1 MKKYLAIILSIL
13 LIGSLAGCS
22 GGTETKKKKAKEST
36 ENVLDSKND
45 EARMVEIGITY
56 EKGLFVSSN
65 EKTEIS
71 IYMDGINVGKM
82 NADEKK
88 IFVACLAPGKHKVKV
103 KRTEDDEDSYEFEVE
118 KDDGQSVV
126 SKISIGLRYK
136 ISGLRGK
143 TELKEFDFPE
153 DVESKNYVWLTED
166 IDRYVKDSGEEIVD
180 LTDVVKENITDIR
193 ALLAALNRI
202 NISMTLTKGGG
213 YYVSEDGS
221 ITITNYVLSKP
232 VLILTHAASIYGVN
246 CYMKWD
252 KVSKILSEKGEYI
265 EKYSTKDEEIFII
278 DNIEVT
284 VTHEG
289 ENLVQINVGE
299 YTGNNSSSENI
310 DKENE
315 EQDSTTDN
323 NSLSETDSENASNN
337 ENSDE
342 NSSEYILPDSSDR
355 YLSADDVKGL
365 TKDQIKL
372 AINEIYAKH
381 GRIFTDSYY
390 NNYFSSKSWYEGSV
404 SADDFDESVLNE
416 YEKANIDLLA
426 QMR

>member
-1 MKKYLAIILSIL
+1 MKKYLVIILSIL
-13 LIGSLAGCS
+13 LIGSLVGCS
-22 GGTETKKKKAKEST
+22 GGAETKKKKAKEST

-45 EARMVEIGITY
+45 KARMVEIGIIY

-71 IYMDGINVGKM
+71 IYMDGIDVGKM

-88 IFVACLAPGKHKVKV
+88 IFVACLAPGKHNVKV

-118 KDDGQSVV
+118 KDEGQSVV

-180 LTDVVKENITDIR
+180 LTDVVEENITDIR
-193 ALLAALNRI
+193 ALLAALNRM
-202 NISMTLTKGGG
+202 NISMTLTDGGG

-246 CYMKWD
+246 SYMKWD
-252 KVSKILSEKGEYI
+252 KVSKILSKKGEYI

-299 YTGNNSSSENI
+299 YTGNNSTQNSSNENT
-310 DKENE
+310 DEENME
-315 EQDSTTDN
+315 ENSTVDN
-323 NSLSETDSENASNN
+323 NSSDETDN
-337 ENSDE
+337 ENGNE

-390 NNYFSSKSWYEGSV
+390 NDYFSSKSWYEGSV

-426 QMR
+426 QLR

>member
-252 KVSKILSEKGEYI
+252 KVSKILSEKGAYI

-381 GRIFTDSYY
+381 GRIFTDSY
-390 NNYFSSKSWYEGSV
+390 WCCT
-404 SADDFDESVLNE
+404 AT
-416 YEKANIDLLA
+416 
-426 QMR
+426 

>member
-1 MKKYLAIILSIL
+1 M
-13 LIGSLAGCS
+13 
-22 GGTETKKKKAKEST
+22 
-36 ENVLDSKND
+36 
-45 EARMVEIGITY
+45 
-56 EKGLFVSSN
+56 
-65 EKTEIS
+65 
-71 IYMDGINVGKM
+71 
-82 NADEKK
+82 
-88 IFVACLAPGKHKVKV
+88 
-103 KRTEDDEDSYEFEVE
+103 
-118 KDDGQSVV
+118 
-126 SKISIGLRYK
+126 
-136 ISGLRGK
+136 
-143 TELKEFDFPE
+143 
-153 DVESKNYVWLTED
+153 
-166 IDRYVKDSGEEIVD
+166 
-180 LTDVVKENITDIR
+180 
-193 ALLAALNRI
+193 
-202 NISMTLTKGGG
+202 
-213 YYVSEDGS
+213 
-221 ITITNYVLSKP
+221 
-232 VLILTHAASIYGVN
+232 
-246 CYMKWD
+246 
-252 KVSKILSEKGEYI
+252 
-265 EKYSTKDEEIFII
+265 
-278 DNIEVT
+278 T

-426 QMR
+426 QLR

>member
-36 ENVLDSKND
+36 ENDLDIKND

-381 GRIFTDSYY
+381 GRIFTDFYY

-426 QMR
+426 QLR

>member
-166 IDRYVKDSGEEIVD
+166 ID
-180 LTDVVKENITDIR
+180 
-193 ALLAALNRI
+193 
-202 NISMTLTKGGG
+202 
-213 YYVSEDGS
+213 
-221 ITITNYVLSKP
+221 
-232 VLILTHAASIYGVN
+232 
-246 CYMKWD
+246 
-252 KVSKILSEKGEYI
+252 
-265 EKYSTKDEEIFII
+265 
-278 DNIEVT
+278 
-284 VTHEG
+284 
-289 ENLVQINVGE
+289 
-299 YTGNNSSSENI
+299 
-310 DKENE
+310 
-315 EQDSTTDN
+315 
-323 NSLSETDSENASNN
+323 
-337 ENSDE
+337 
-342 NSSEYILPDSSDR
+342 
-355 YLSADDVKGL
+355 
-365 TKDQIKL
+365 
-372 AINEIYAKH
+372 
-381 GRIFTDSYY
+381 
-390 NNYFSSKSWYEGSV
+390 
-404 SADDFDESVLNE
+404 
-416 YEKANIDLLA
+416 
-426 QMR
+426 

>member
-381 GRIFTDSYY
+381 GRIFTDWRNYY
-390 NNYFSSKSWYEGSV
+390 NP
-404 SADDFDESVLNE
+404 
-416 YEKANIDLLA
+416 
-426 QMR
+426 RRTR

>member
-1 MKKYLAIILSIL
+1 
-13 LIGSLAGCS
+13 
-22 GGTETKKKKAKEST
+22 
-36 ENVLDSKND
+36 
-45 EARMVEIGITY
+45 
-56 EKGLFVSSN
+56 
-65 EKTEIS
+65 
-71 IYMDGINVGKM
+71 MDGINVGKM

-103 KRTEDDEDSYEFEVE
+103 ERTEDDEDSYEFEVE

-426 QMR
+426 QLR

>member
-56 EKGLFVSSN
+56 EKGVFVSSN
-65 EKTEIS
+65 EKREIS
-71 IYMDGINVGKM
+71 MYMDGINVGKM

-252 KVSKILSEKGEYI
+252 KVSKILSEKGAYI

-426 QMR
+426 QLR

>member
-103 KRTEDDEDSYEFEVE
+103 ERTEDDEDSYEFEVE

-342 NSSEYILPDSSDR
+342 NSSEYILPDSSVR
-355 YLSADDVKGL
+355 YLSADYVKGL

-426 QMR
+426 QLR

>member
-103 KRTEDDEDSYEFEVE
+103 KRTEDDEDSYQFEVE

-416 YEKANIDLLA
+416 YEKAKRDLMA
-426 QMR
+426 QLR

>member
-103 KRTEDDEDSYEFEVE
+103 KRTEDDEDSYQFEVE

-381 GRIFTDSYY
+381 
-390 NNYFSSKSWYEGSV
+390 
-404 SADDFDESVLNE
+404 
-416 YEKANIDLLA
+416 
-426 QMR
+426 